1 MKNERKRSKY
11 AGIRSNN
18 VSGQGNME
26 REDFLIKRLC
36 WHFAVGIPLTS
47 INNDLCNYFAFFL
60 FQDQSSGTLLPPC
73 YLRGTAADFDICSI
87 KIVGSLSREKR
98 VFSSNCCSSFLLI
111 RTEYKYNEIKLELT
125 RFLRIIIGKIIV
137 LFEGYSRRARK
148 VVTMQIAG
156 YLGEFLIDLGNEEGK
171 DRKFYNYFS

>member
-1 MKNERKRSKY
+1 MFLPRKRFHAVTYTLVFYVLLRAIHLSLQSSSRSRASVAFWRRKGGEMKNERKRSKY

-60 FQDQSSGTLLPPC
+60 FQDQSSGTLLPPR
-73 YLRGTAADFDICSI
+73 YLRGTVADFDICS
-87 KIVGSLSREKR
+87 
-98 VFSSNCCSSFLLI
+98 
-111 RTEYKYNEIKLELT
+111 T
-125 RFLRIIIGKIIV
+125 
-137 LFEGYSRRARK
+137 
-148 VVTMQIAG
+148 
-156 YLGEFLIDLGNEEGK
+156 K
-171 DRKFYNYFS
+171 DR

>member
-36 WHFAVGIPLTS
+36 WHFAVGILLTS

-60 FQDQSSGTLLPPC
+60 F
-73 YLRGTAADFDICSI
+73 
-87 KIVGSLSREKR
+87 
-98 VFSSNCCSSFLLI
+98 
-111 RTEYKYNEIKLELT
+111 
-125 RFLRIIIGKIIV
+125 
-137 LFEGYSRRARK
+137 
-148 VVTMQIAG
+148 
-156 YLGEFLIDLGNEEGK
+156 
-171 DRKFYNYFS
+171 

>member
-1 MKNERKRSKY
+1 MFLPRKRFHAVTYTLVFYVLLRAIHLSLQSSSRSRARVASWRRKGGEMKNERKRSKY

-60 FQDQSSGTLLPPC
+60 FQDQSSGILLPSR
-73 YLRGTAADFDICSI
+73 YLRGTQI
-87 KIVGSLSREKR
+87 
-98 VFSSNCCSSFLLI
+98 LI
-111 RTEYKYNEIKLELT
+111 FVR
-125 RFLRIIIGKIIV
+125 
-137 LFEGYSRRARK
+137 
-148 VVTMQIAG
+148 
-156 YLGEFLIDLGNEEGK
+156 
-171 DRKFYNYFS
+171 